1 MMHLIK
7 YPLDET
13 VKRFFEEAA
22 AKGFEMRE
30 GQMEMAN
37 EICTAITEKR
47 PLAVEAEV
55 GIGKSFAYLVP
66 ALIQYFRERR
76 QVVIATSTI
85 ALQEQLYND
94 AQTVLKMLGV
104 HANIILAKGM
114 KNYACMKRV
123 HSLYSRHKND
133 VYYGRLWQTVRN
145 GQQDKAEITMN
156 ISDTEWDKISIS
168 NFGKDRCK
176 SCPYTRSCQYHKM
189 RSALVYESAIVIC
202 NQNML
207 VSHLMNQQKGKGLF
221 SPSVNTFIIDEA
233 HNIESKFR
241 SAYTTAYS
249 KSDIMHIV
257 NDSVR
262 NTKKQELKELAEGI
276 AVNIEELFRMF
287 RVQVHQQEKSSEGDV
302 TSFFLDLNSDIRTM
316 LLVLRKQF
324 TKLDRKTGMNVGI
337 VLQFLREVSN
347 VLNENIV
354 WLEKEKSLRL
364 CVCQKDI
371 RKDISKL
378 LFSQGR
384 CTILTSATISDKQTG
399 TPREKCSYYL
409 NSIGYPVIGMVS
421 EPKKSPFDYDNHTM
435 LYCSKEMPF
444 PSIERRKEYRA
455 ASIAEIVKLLEV
467 TNGKTLI
474 LFTAKE
480 DMEYVY
486 KKLSNVHLPYKILMQ
501 SKTSSQ
507 AYQLDKFKSDTNS
520 VILGTGTYWEGIN
533 VEGESLSQVIVYKL
547 PFPVPE
553 PIIDYKMSLTE
564 NPIDEVAV
572 PEMVIQLKQGV
583 GRLIRSA
590 SDTGIVSI
598 LDPRVSLRKAKY
610 ADVAL
615 DALSVK
621 NRAVSIEELY
631 TFWDR
636 ITNERSQ
643 ES

>member
-13 VKRFFEEAA
+13 VKRFFNESA

-76 QVVIATSTI
+76 QVIIATSTI
-85 ALQEQLYND
+85 ALQEQLFKD

-123 HSLYSRHKND
+123 HNLYKRHKDD
-133 VYYGRLWQTVRN
+133 VYYGRLWRTVRN
-145 GQQDKAEITMN
+145 GQQDKAGITMN
-156 ISDTEWDKISIS
+156 ISDTDWDKICIS
-168 NFGKDRCK
+168 GFGKDKCK
-176 SCPYTRSCQYHKM
+176 NCPFTQLCQYNQM
-189 RSALVYESAIVIC
+189 RSDIMRESAIIIC

-221 SPSVNTFIIDEA
+221 NPSVNTFIIDEA

-409 NSIGYPVIGMVS
+409 NSIGYPAIGMVS

-435 LYCSKEMPF
+435 LYCSKGMPY
-444 PSIERRKEYRA
+444 PSIEHRKQYRA

-474 LFTAKE
+474 LFTSKE

-486 KKLSNVHLPYKILMQ
+486 KKLSNMQLPYKILMQ

-507 AYQLDKFKSDTNS
+507 AYQLDKFKADTNS

-533 VEGESLSQVIVYKL
+533 VEGESLSQVIIYKL

-598 LDPRVSLRKAKY
+598 LDPRVSLGKAKY

-621 NRAVSIEELY
+621 NRADSIEELQ
-631 TFWDR
+631 TFWDK
-636 ITNERSQ
+636 ITNEGSQ
-643 ES
+643 R

>member
-1 MMHLIK
+1 MLHLIK

-13 VKRFFEEAA
+13 VKRFFKEAA
-22 AKGFEMRE
+22 ARGFEMRE

-85 ALQEQLYND
+85 ALQEQLYHD
-94 AQTVLKMLGV
+94 AQSVLKMLGV

-133 VYYGRLWQTVRN
+133 IYYGRLWQTVRN
-145 GQQDKAEITMN
+145 GQQDKAGITMN
-156 ISDTEWDKISIS
+156 ISDTEWAKISIS
-168 NFGKDRCK
+168 NYGKDHCK
-176 SCPYTRSCQYHKM
+176 SCPYTQSCQYHKM
-189 RSALVYESAIVIC
+189 RSGLVDESAIVIC

-221 SPSVNTFIIDEA
+221 STSVNTYIIDEA

-249 KSDIMHIV
+249 KSDIV
-257 NDSVR
+257 NVITDSVR
-262 NTKKQELKELAEGI
+262 NIRNPYMKELAEEI
-276 AVNIEELFRMF
+276 KIELEELFRMF
-287 RVQVHQQEKSSEGDV
+287 RVQVRKQESESEGDV
-302 TSFFLDLNSDIRTM
+302 TSFFLEMNKDIGEK
-316 LLVLRKQF
+316 LLVIRRKIG
-324 TKLDRKTGMNVGI
+324 TLNARTEKDAGGI
-337 VLQFLREVSN
+337 LQFLRDVSN
-347 VLNENIV
+347 SADDNLV
-354 WLEKEKSLRL
+354 WLEKDKRLRL

-371 RKDISKL
+371 RKDISRL

-384 CTILTSATISDKQTG
+384 CTILTSATISDKQAG
-399 TPREKCSYYL
+399 TPEEKCGYYL
-409 NSIGYPVIGMVS
+409 HSIGYPAIGMVS
-421 EPKKSPFDYDNHTM
+421 EPKKSPFDYEHHTI
-435 LYCSKEMPF
+435 LCCSKEMPY
-444 PSIERRKEYRA
+444 PSMERRKEYRS
-455 ASIAEIVKLLEV
+455 ASITEIVKLLEV

-486 KKLSNVHLPYKILMQ
+486 KKLSNMHLPYKILMQ
-501 SKTSSQ
+501 SKNSSQ
-507 AYQLDKFKSDTNS
+507 AYQLEKFRVDTNS

-572 PEMVIQLKQGV
+572 PEMIMQLKQGV

-590 SDTGIVSI
+590 SDKGIVSI
-598 LDPRVSLRKAKY
+598 LDPRVRLRKAKY

-615 DALSVK
+615 VVPNLGNRFSHKIDDADTPKEYRNLIIS
-621 NRAVSIEELY
+621 
-631 TFWDR
+631 
-636 ITNERSQ
+636 
-643 ES
+643 

>member
-13 VKRFFEEAA
+13 VNRFFEEAA
-22 AKGFEMRE
+22 AKGFEMRD

-37 EICTAITEKR
+37 DICKAITKKR

-66 ALIQYFRERR
+66 ALIQFFRERR
-76 QVVIATSTI
+76 QVIIATSTI
-85 ALQEQLYND
+85 ALQEQLYHD
-94 AQTVLKMLGV
+94 AQTILKMLGV

-123 HSLYSRHKND
+123 HRLYSRHKDD

-156 ISDTEWDKISIS
+156 ISDAEWDKISIS
-168 NFGKDRCK
+168 NFGKDQCK
-176 SCPYTRSCQYHKM
+176 SCPYTRNCQYHKM
-189 RSALVYESAIVIC
+189 RSSLVYENAIVIC

-249 KSDIMHIV
+249 KSDIVYIISE
-257 NDSVR
+257 SVKNIR
-262 NTKKQELKELAEGI
+262 NPILKSNAEEIKMEL
-276 AVNIEELFRMF
+276 EELFRMF
-287 RVQVHQQEKSSEGDV
+287 RIQVQKQESESKGDV

-409 NSIGYPVIGMVS
+409 NSIGYPAIGMVS

-435 LYCSKEMPF
+435 LYCSAALPY
-444 PSIERRKEYRA
+444 PSIDRRKQYRE
-455 ASIAEIVKLLEV
+455 ASIPEIVKLLEV
-467 TNGKTLI
+467 TNGKALI
-474 LFTAKE
+474 LFTSKE

-486 KKLSNVHLPYKILMQ
+486 KKLSNMQLPYKILMQ

-507 AYQLDKFKSDTNS
+507 AYQLDKFKADTNS

-533 VEGESLSQVIVYKL
+533 VEGESLSQVIIYKL

-553 PIIDYKMSLTE
+553 PIIDYKMSLTK

-572 PEMVIQLKQGV
+572 PEMVIKLKQGV

-590 SDTGIVSI
+590 SDKGIVSI

-621 NRAVSIEELY
+621 NRADSIDELH
-631 TFWDR
+631 TFWDK
-636 ITNERSQ
+636 ITNEGSKR
-643 ES
+643 

>member
-1 MMHLIK
+1 
-7 YPLDET
+7 
-13 VKRFFEEAA
+13 
-22 AKGFEMRE
+22 
-30 GQMEMAN
+30 
-37 EICTAITEKR
+37 
-47 PLAVEAEV
+47 
-55 GIGKSFAYLVP
+55 
-66 ALIQYFRERR
+66 
-76 QVVIATSTI
+76 
-85 ALQEQLYND
+85 
-94 AQTVLKMLGV
+94 
-104 HANIILAKGM
+104 
-114 KNYACMKRV
+114 
-123 HSLYSRHKND
+123 
-133 VYYGRLWQTVRN
+133 
-145 GQQDKAEITMN
+145 
-156 ISDTEWDKISIS
+156 
-168 NFGKDRCK
+168 
-176 SCPYTRSCQYHKM
+176 
-189 RSALVYESAIVIC
+189 
-202 NQNML
+202 L

-249 KSDIMHIV
+249 KSDIV
-257 NDSVR
+257 NVISESVR
-262 NTKKQELKELAEGI
+262 NIRNPYMKELAEEI
-276 AVNIEELFRMF
+276 KIELEELFRMF
-287 RVQVHQQEKSSEGDV
+287 RVQVQKQESELEGDV
-302 TSFFLDLNSDIRTM
+302 TSFFLEINKDISEKLIVIRRNLATLNARTE
-316 LLVLRKQF
+316 K
-324 TKLDRKTGMNVGI
+324 DAGAI
-337 VLQFLREVSN
+337 LQFLREVSN
-347 VLNENIV
+347 GADDNLV
-354 WLEKEKSLRL
+354 WLEKDKRLRL
-364 CVCQKDI
+364 CVCQKEI
-371 RKDISKL
+371 RKDISRL

-435 LYCSKEMPF
+435 LYCSREMPY

-474 LFTAKE
+474 LFTSKE

-486 KKLSNVHLPYKILMQ
+486 KKLSNMHLPYKILMQ

-507 AYQLDKFKSDTNS
+507 AYQLEKFKSDTNS

-553 PIIDYKMSLTE
+553 PIIEYKMSLTE

-598 LDPRVSLRKAKY
+598 LDPRVSLQKAKY

-621 NRAVSIEELY
+621 NRADSIEELH

-636 ITNERSQ
+636 ITNEGSQ
-643 ES
+643 KS

>member
-1 MMHLIK
+1 
-7 YPLDET
+7 
-13 VKRFFEEAA
+13 
-22 AKGFEMRE
+22 
-30 GQMEMAN
+30 
-37 EICTAITEKR
+37 
-47 PLAVEAEV
+47 
-55 GIGKSFAYLVP
+55 
-66 ALIQYFRERR
+66 
-76 QVVIATSTI
+76 
-85 ALQEQLYND
+85 
-94 AQTVLKMLGV
+94 
-104 HANIILAKGM
+104 
-114 KNYACMKRV
+114 
-123 HSLYSRHKND
+123 
-133 VYYGRLWQTVRN
+133 
-145 GQQDKAEITMN
+145 MN

-176 SCPYTRSCQYHKM
+176 SCPYTQSCQYHKM

-241 SAYTTAYS
+241 SAAYTTAYS
-249 KSDIMHIV
+249 KSDIV
-257 NDSVR
+257 NVITDSVR
-262 NTKKQELKELAEGI
+262 NIRNPYMKELAEEI
-276 AVNIEELFRMF
+276 AVDLEELFHMF
-287 RVQVHQQEKSSEGDV
+287 RVQVQKQESEAVGDV
-302 TSFFLDLNSDIRTM
+302 TSFFLEMNKDISEQIFLIRRNLATLNARTEKDAG
-316 LLVLRKQF
+316 L
-324 TKLDRKTGMNVGI
+324 

-347 VLNENIV
+347 NADDNLV
-354 WLEKEKSLRL
+354 WLEKDKRLRL

-371 RKDISKL
+371 RKDISRL

-384 CTILTSATISDKQTG
+384 CTVLTSATISDKQTG

-435 LYCSKEMPF
+435 LYCSREMPY
-444 PSIERRKEYRA
+444 PSIERRKEYRT

-486 KKLSNVHLPYKILMQ
+486 KKLSNMHLPYKILMQ

-507 AYQLDKFKSDTNS
+507 AYQLEKFREDTNS

-533 VEGESLSQVIVYKL
+533 VEGESLSQVIIYKL

-590 SDTGIVSI
+590 NDTGIVSI

-621 NRAVSIEELY
+621 NRADSIEELH

-636 ITNERSQ
+636 ITNEGSSGQ
-643 ES
+643 

>member
-1 MMHLIK
+1 MMRLIEK
-7 YPLDET
+7 PLDET
-13 VKRFFEEAA
+13 VNRFFEEAA
-22 AKGFEMRE
+22 VKGFEKRD
-30 GQMEMAN
+30 GQIEMAN
-37 EICTAITEKR
+37 EICKAITEKR

-85 ALQEQLYND
+85 ALQEQLYHD
-94 AQTVLKMLGV
+94 AQSVLKMLGV

-123 HSLYSRHKND
+123 HSLYSHHKD
-133 VYYGRLWQTVRN
+133 DIYYGRLWQIVRN

-156 ISDTEWDKISIS
+156 ISETEWAKISIF
-168 NFGKDRCK
+168 NFGKDQCK
-176 SCPYTRSCQYHKM
+176 SCPYTRNCQYHKM
-189 RSALVYESAIVIC
+189 RSSLVYENAIVIC

-221 SPSVNTFIIDEA
+221 SPSVSTYIIDEA

-249 KSDIMHIV
+249 KSDIVHVISE
-257 NDSVR
+257 SVKNIR
-262 NTKKQELKELAEGI
+262 NPIMKANAEEIMMEL
-276 AVNIEELFRMF
+276 EELFRMF
-287 RVQVHQQEKSSEGDV
+287 RVQVHKQELKSDGDV
-302 TSFFLDLNSDIRTM
+302 TSFFLEMNKDISEKLIVIRRNLATLNVRTE
-316 LLVLRKQF
+316 K
-324 TKLDRKTGMNVGI
+324 DAGAI
-337 VLQFLREVSN
+337 LQFLREVSN
-347 VLNENIV
+347 SADDNLV
-354 WLEKEKSLRL
+354 WLEKAKSLRL

-371 RKDISKL
+371 RKDISRM

-435 LYCSKEMPF
+435 LYCSREMPY

-474 LFTAKE
+474 LFTSKE

-486 KKLSNVHLPYKILMQ
+486 KKLSNMHLPYKILMQ

-507 AYQLDKFKSDTNS
+507 AYQLEKFKSDTNS

-547 PFPVPE
+547 PFPVLE
-553 PIIDYKMSLTE
+553 PIIEYKMSLTE

-572 PEMVIQLKQGV
+572 PEMVIQLNQGV

-621 NRAVSIEELY
+621 NRADSIEELH

-636 ITNERSQ
+636 ITNEGSQ
-643 ES
+643 KS

>member
-66 ALIQYFRERR
+66 ALIQFFRERR

-85 ALQEQLYND
+85 ALQEQLYHD

-133 VYYGRLWQTVRN
+133 IYYGRLWQMVRN

-156 ISDTEWDKISIS
+156 ISDTEWDKINIS

-189 RSALVYESAIVIC
+189 RSSLVYESAIVIC

-249 KSDIMHIV
+249 KSDIVYIISE
-257 NDSVR
+257 SVKNIR
-262 NTKKQELKELAEGI
+262 NPILKSNAEEIIMEL
-276 AVNIEELFRMF
+276 EELFRMF
-287 RVQVHQQEKSSEGDV
+287 RIQVQKQESESEGDAN
-302 TSFFLDLNSDIRTM
+302 SFFLEMNKDIKNKLIMIRRKLASLNAITERDA
-316 LLVLRKQF
+316 
-324 TKLDRKTGMNVGI
+324 GP
-337 VLQFLREVSN
+337 VLQFLREATN
-347 VLNENIV
+347 GLKENIV

-371 RKDISKL
+371 RRDISKL
-378 LFSQGR
+378 LFSHGR
-384 CTILTSATISDKQTG
+384 CTILTSATISDKETG

-435 LYCSKEMPF
+435 LYCSAALPY
-444 PSIERRKEYRA
+444 PSIERRKQYRE
-455 ASIAEIVKLLEV
+455 ASIPEIVKLLEV

-486 KKLSNVHLPYKILMQ
+486 KKLSNMQLPYKILMQ

-507 AYQLDKFKSDTNS
+507 AYQLDKFKADTNS

-533 VEGESLSQVIVYKL
+533 VEGESLSQVIIYKL

-598 LDPRVSLRKAKY
+598 MDPRVSLRKAKY

-621 NRAVSIEELY
+621 NRADSIEELH
-631 TFWDR
+631 TFWDK
-636 ITNERSQ
+636 ITSERSQ
-643 ES
+643 KL

>member
-13 VKRFFEEAA
+13 VNRFFEEAA
-22 AKGFEMRE
+22 AKGFEMRD

-37 EICTAITEKR
+37 DICKAITKKR

-76 QVVIATSTI
+76 QVIIATSTI
-85 ALQEQLYND
+85 ALQEQLFKD
-94 AQTVLKMLGV
+94 AQSVLKMLGV

-133 VYYGRLWQTVRN
+133 IYYGRLWQTVRN

-156 ISDTEWDKISIS
+156 ISDAEWDKISIS

-176 SCPYTRSCQYHKM
+176 SCLYTRSCQYHKM

-249 KSDIMHIV
+249 KSDIMHLV

-287 RVQVHQQEKSSEGDV
+287 RVQVQKQESESDGDV
-302 TSFFLDLNSDIRTM
+302 TSFFLEMNKDISEKLIVIRRNLATLNVRTE
-316 LLVLRKQF
+316 K
-324 TKLDRKTGMNVGI
+324 DAGAI
-337 VLQFLREVSN
+337 LQFLREVSN
-347 VLNENIV
+347 SADDNLV
-354 WLEKEKSLRL
+354 WLEKAKSLRL

-371 RKDISKL
+371 RKDISRM

-399 TPREKCSYYL
+399 TPKEKCGYYL
-409 NSIGYPVIGMVS
+409 HSIGYPIIGMVS

-435 LYCSKEMPF
+435 LYCSDTMPY
-444 PSIERRKEYRA
+444 PSIERRKQYRE
-455 ASIAEIVKLLEV
+455 ASIPEIVKLLEI
-467 TNGKTLI
+467 TNGKALI
-474 LFTAKE
+474 LFTSKE

-486 KKLSNVHLPYKILMQ
+486 KKLSNMHLPYKILMQ

-507 AYQLDKFKSDTNS
+507 AYQLDKFKADTNS

-533 VEGESLSQVIVYKL
+533 VEGESLSQVIIYKL

-590 SDTGIVSI
+590 NDIGIVSI
-598 LDPRVSLRKAKY
+598 LDPRVSLGKAKY

-621 NRAVSIEELY
+621 NRADSIEELQ
-631 TFWDR
+631 TFWDK
-636 ITNERSQ
+636 ITNEGSQ
-643 ES
+643 R

>member
-1 MMHLIK
+1 MLHLIK

-13 VKRFFEEAA
+13 VKQFFEEAA
-22 AKGFEMRE
+22 AKGFEMRD

-37 EICTAITEKR
+37 EICTAITKKR

-85 ALQEQLYND
+85 ALQEQLYHD

-123 HSLYSRHKND
+123 RSLYSRHKND
-133 VYYGRLWQTVRN
+133 IYYGRLWQIVRN

-156 ISDTEWDKISIS
+156 ISDIEWDKISIS
-168 NFGKDRCK
+168 NFGKERCK
-176 SCPYTRSCQYHKM
+176 SCPYTRNCQYHKM
-189 RSALVYESAIVIC
+189 RSTLVYESAIVIC

-249 KSDIMHIV
+249 KSDIVHVISESVKNIRNPIMKV
-257 NDSVR
+257 NAEEI
-262 NTKKQELKELAEGI
+262 KMEL
-276 AVNIEELFRMF
+276 EELFRMF
-287 RVQVHQQEKSSEGDV
+287 RVQVHKQELESEGDV
-302 TSFFLDLNSDIRTM
+302 TSFFLEMNKDIKNKLIVIRRKLASLNARTEI
-316 LLVLRKQF
+316 
-324 TKLDRKTGMNVGI
+324 DAGPI
-337 VLQFLREVSN
+337 LQFLREVSN
-347 VLNENIV
+347 SADDNLV

-371 RKDISKL
+371 RKDISRL

-399 TPREKCSYYL
+399 TPREKCGYYL

-435 LYCSKEMPF
+435 LYCSKGMPY
-444 PSIERRKEYRA
+444 PSIEHRKQYRA

-467 TNGKTLI
+467 TNGKALI
-474 LFTAKE
+474 LFTSKE

-486 KKLSNVHLPYKILMQ
+486 KKLSNMQLPYKILMQ

-507 AYQLDKFKSDTNS
+507 AYQLDKFKADTNS

-533 VEGESLSQVIVYKL
+533 VEGESLSQVIIYKL

-572 PEMVIQLKQGV
+572 SEMVIQLKQGV

-590 SDTGIVSI
+590 SDTGIVTI

-610 ADVAL
+610 ANVAL

-621 NRAVSIEELY
+621 NRADSIEELH

-636 ITNERSQ
+636 ITSERSQ
-643 ES
+643 R

>member
-1 MMHLIK
+1 MMYLIK

-13 VKRFFEEAA
+13 VKRFFNEVAT
-22 AKGFEMRE
+22 KGFEMRE

-133 VYYGRLWQTVRN
+133 IYYGRLWQMVRN

-189 RSALVYESAIVIC
+189 RSCLVYENAIVIC

-207 VSHLMNQQKGKGLF
+207 VSHLMNRQKGKGLF

-249 KSDIMHIV
+249 KSDIV
-257 NDSVR
+257 NVITDSVR
-262 NTKKQELKELAEGI
+262 NIRNPYMKELAEEI
-276 AVNIEELFRMF
+276 KMELEELFRMF
-287 RVQVHQQEKSSEGDV
+287 RLQVQKQESESEGDV
-302 TSFFLDLNSDIRTM
+302 TSFFLEMNKEISEKLIVIRRNLATLNARTE
-316 LLVLRKQF
+316 K
-324 TKLDRKTGMNVGI
+324 DAGAI
-337 VLQFLREVSN
+337 LQFLREVSN
-347 VLNENIV
+347 SADDNLV

-435 LYCSKEMPF
+435 LYCSKELPY
-444 PSIERRKEYRA
+444 PSIERRKQYRE
-455 ASIAEIVKLLEV
+455 ASIPEIVKLLEV
-467 TNGKTLI
+467 TNGKALV
-474 LFTAKE
+474 LFTSKE

-486 KKLSNVHLPYKILMQ
+486 KKLSNMQLPYKILMQ

-507 AYQLDKFKSDTNS
+507 AYQLEKFKADTNS

-533 VEGESLSQVIVYKL
+533 VEGESLSQVIIYKL

-590 SDTGIVSI
+590 NDTGIVSI

-621 NRAVSIEELY
+621 NRANSIEELH

-636 ITNERSQ
+636 ITNEGSQ
-643 ES
+643 RQ

>member
-1 MMHLIK
+1 MMRLIK

-13 VKRFFEEAA
+13 VKRFFGEAA
-22 AKGFEMRE
+22 ANGFEMRE
-30 GQMEMAN
+30 AQMEMAN
-37 EICTAITEKR
+37 EICTAIIEKR

-66 ALIQYFRERR
+66 ALIQFFRERR

-156 ISDTEWDKISIS
+156 ISETEWAKISIF
-168 NFGKDRCK
+168 NFGKDQCK
-176 SCPYTRSCQYHKM
+176 SCPYTRNCQYHKM
-189 RSALVYESAIVIC
+189 RSSLVYENAIVIC

-221 SPSVNTFIIDEA
+221 SPSVSTYIIDEA

-249 KSDIMHIV
+249 KSDIV
-257 NDSVR
+257 NVISESVR
-262 NTKKQELKELAEGI
+262 NIRNPYMKELAEEI
-276 AVNIEELFRMF
+276 KIELEELFRMF
-287 RVQVHQQEKSSEGDV
+287 RVQVQKQESELEGDV
-302 TSFFLDLNSDIRTM
+302 TSFFLEINKDISEKLIVIRRNLATLNARTE
-316 LLVLRKQF
+316 K
-324 TKLDRKTGMNVGI
+324 DAGAI
-337 VLQFLREVSN
+337 LQFLREVSN
-347 VLNENIV
+347 GADDNLV
-354 WLEKEKSLRL
+354 WLEKDRCLRL

-371 RKDISKL
+371 RKDISRL

-409 NSIGYPVIGMVS
+409 HSIGYPVIGMVS

-435 LYCSKEMPF
+435 LYCSRAMPY
-444 PSIERRKEYRA
+444 PSIECRKQYRE

-467 TNGKTLI
+467 TNGKALI

-486 KKLSNVHLPYKILMQ
+486 KKLSNMHLPYKILMQ

-533 VEGESLSQVIVYKL
+533 VEGESLSQVIIYKL

-553 PIIDYKMSLTE
+553 PIIEYKMSLTE

-590 SDTGIVSI
+590 NDTGIVSI
-598 LDPRVSLRKAKY
+598 LDLRVSLRKAKY
-610 ADVAL
+610 ADIAL

-621 NRAVSIEELY
+621 NRADSIEELH

-636 ITNERSQ
+636 ITNEGSQ
-643 ES
+643 R